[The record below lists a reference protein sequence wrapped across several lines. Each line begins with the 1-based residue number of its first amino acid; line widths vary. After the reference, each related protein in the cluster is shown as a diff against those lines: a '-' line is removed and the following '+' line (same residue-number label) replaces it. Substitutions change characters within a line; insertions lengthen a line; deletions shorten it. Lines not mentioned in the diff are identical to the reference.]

1 MANRIE
7 LPIKAMAL
15 DFDGVITNLDVDWN
29 AVIRRAS
36 QIVGQDIKSL
46 ITFYENNHGTPIFQ
60 KVSVEME
67 KIELQAIKTAQ
78 PKPHIEDFLQKLKEK
93 QVPVYI
99 VSMQS
104 LKPIKTFL
112 DQHCLASYFNGI
124 ITRENCPSKPAQL
137 EYISKQTGISPSQIL
152 LVDDAKRNIE
162 KCKEFGAACF
172 FFKREQTPKE
182 AKESWNKILNI
193 ANSDLI

>member
-124 ITRENCPSKPAQL
+124 ITEKTAPANQHNWNTFQNKQELAPAKSCLLMMPNETSKNVRNLAPLAFSLKENRRQKKPRNPGTKFSTL
-137 EYISKQTGISPSQIL
+137 RTQT
-152 LVDDAKRNIE
+152 
-162 KCKEFGAACF
+162 
-172 FFKREQTPKE
+172 
-182 AKESWNKILNI
+182 
-193 ANSDLI
+193 